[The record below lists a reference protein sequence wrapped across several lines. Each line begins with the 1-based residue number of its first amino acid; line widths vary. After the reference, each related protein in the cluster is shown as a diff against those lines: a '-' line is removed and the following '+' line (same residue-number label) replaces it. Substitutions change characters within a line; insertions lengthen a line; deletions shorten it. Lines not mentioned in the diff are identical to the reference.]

1 MKRRSSRRRVVIER
15 DETRFHIGETS
26 SSDDEANG
34 NMRRGAQDENTFAG
48 VRQVLLWHK
57 TYFRTENYSVCVR
70 ATYSTY
76 DRGQSDPK
84 HQFQMLPLKDDQPGD
99 LRRRRP
105 WGGRQPEVRCH
116 PEESER
122 DGARGE
128 ESGAAGHRHLPE
140 GQVKEGKKQ
149 AAAVLY
155 SCWPSHSA
163 ESVIKE

>member
-34 NMRRGAQDENTFAG
+34 NMRRGAEDENTFAG

-57 TYFRTENYSVCVR
+57 TYFRTENYSVCVHT
-70 ATYSTY
+70 TYSKY
-76 DRGQSDPK
+76 DRDQSDPK
-84 HQFQMLPLKDDQPGD
+84 HEFQMLPLKDDQPGD

-128 ESGAAGHRHLPE
+128 ESGAAGHRHISE
-140 GQVKEGKKQ
+140 GQVEEGKKQ
-149 AAAVLY
+149 ATGILM
-155 SCWPSHSA
+155 
-163 ESVIKE
+163 